1 MSDQQT
7 RDFAFQVLHDYLRD
21 LQDMMADPETNEI
34 MINRHNIVYRERRGV
49 MQRIE
54 GLSLNPEAL
63 DTAITMLANI
73 NDKDQTPLL
82 DARLPGLRIAAARFP
97 VAIHGDMLA
106 IRKHSV
112 RRIRLDD
119 YVGNGAFD
127 VLPASKNRFI
137 GRQDRA
143 VLETAA
149 EGGAAL
155 MRCLQ
160 WIMRQRY
167 NIVFSGGTS
176 SGKTTLLNALLE
188 AIPESDRIVTI
199 EDTAE
204 LQIILP
210 NFVSFEANQGVTIRN
225 LIKFALRI
233 RPDRIFVGE
242 VRGAEAFDL
251 VEALNTGHD
260 GSICTL
266 HANSADEAPYKLE
279 SYIRMSEEGRLIAT
293 EDLRKKIASTFRFF
307 LHADRQG
314 DGTRGPVELRE
325 VLGVEDGRYKTR
337 LLFSRFA

>member
-1 MSDQQT
+1 MNDQQT
-7 RDFAFQVLHDYLRD
+7 RGFAFEVLHDYLRD
-21 LQDMMADPETNEI
+21 LQEMMADPETNEI
-34 MINRHNIVYRERRGV
+34 MINRHDVVYRERRGV
-49 MQRIE
+49 MERIE
-54 GLSLNPEAL
+54 GLAIAPAAL
-63 DTAITMLANI
+63 DTAITVLTNI
-73 NDKDQTPLL
+73 NDKDQAPLL

-97 VAIHGDMLA
+97 VSIHGDMMS

-112 RRIRLDD
+112 RRIALDD
-119 YVGNGAFD
+119 YVRNGAFA
-127 VLPASKNRFI
+127 VLPASQNRFI
-137 GRQDRA
+137 GRQDRT
-143 VLETAA
+143 VLDHAA
-149 EGGAAL
+149 EGGEAL
-155 MRCLQ
+155 LRCLQ

-204 LQIILP
+204 LKIALP
-210 NFVSFEANQGVTIRN
+210 NFVSFEANQNITIRN

-266 HANSADEAPYKLE
+266 HATSADEAPYKLE